1 MLPTRVSDLPNWG
14 QGGAAAFKPGENF
27 SVSLDKVIIESFVIG
42 PKDYVTV
49 AGKVDGRTAFYGI
62 GPLDEK
68 TLPKVAKIVDD
79 NRGQTLLS
87 IGTIEIPEDE
97 D

>member
-1 MLPTRVSDLPNWG
+1 MSDLPNWG

-27 SVSLDKVIIESFVIG
+27 SISLDKVIIASLVID
-42 PKDYVTV
+42 PKGYVTV

-62 GPLDEK
+62 GPLDER
-68 TLPKVAKIVDD
+68 TLPKVAKIVAD

-87 IGTIEIPEDE
+87 IGTIEIPEHE